1 MSDVHTNTTE
11 GFRRLLKRCIGGVYH
26 CQRKYLQG
34 YCDEYSFRYN
44 RRNEG
49 KPMFTSL

>member
-1 MSDVHTNTTE
+1 MTSQNHIPNLEPTTP
-11 GFRRLLKRCIGGVYH
+11 I
-26 CQRKYLQG
+26 LQS

-49 KPMFTSL
+49 QPMFTSL